1 MSLLVIGS
9 TGTLGRQVVRK
20 ALDEG
25 FQVKCFVRNFRKA
38 AFLKEWGAELI
49 YGDLKVLQTIPTTLC
64 GITAIIDASTAR
76 VSDFYTANRIDL
88 DSKKILIKAA
98 KLAKIKRYIF
108 FSIFDARN
116 YTNIPLMNLKVQVE
130 EELINSNLDY
140 TIFSL
145 CGFFQ
150 GLISQYALPILD
162 QQSVWTTKESTSI
175 PYIDTQDIAKF
186 TIRSLSIEA
195 TKNRTFVLAGKYSWT
210 SFEIIELCEKLS
222 VQKSRMATIPIF
234 TLQFMCKFTKFF
246 QWSWNIS
253 ERLAFTNMLIEK
265 QSFDISMDEVY
276 SIFHI
281 NPSEINSLENY
292 LEEYF
297 SRILKRMKELNEQNR
312 DMSYLDNF

>member
-20 ALDEG
+20 ALEEG
-25 FQVKCFVRNFRKA
+25 FQVKCFVRNFKKA

-49 YGDLKVLQTIPTTLC
+49 YGDLKVLQTIPTTLY
-64 GITAIIDASTAR
+64 GVTAIIDASTTR
-76 VSDFYTANRIDL
+76 VSDFCTTNRIDL
-88 DSKKILIKAA
+88 DSKKVLIKAA
-98 KLAKIKRYIF
+98 KLAKIRRYIF
-108 FSIFDARN
+108 FSIFDAQN
-116 YTNIPLMNLKVQVE
+116 YPNIPLMNLKAQVE

-140 TIFSL
+140 TIFSI

-186 TIRSLSIEA
+186 TIRSLSIKA
-195 TKNRTFVLAGKYSWT
+195 TKNKTFILAGKDSWT
-210 SFEIIELCEKLS
+210 SFEIIDLCEKLS
-222 VQKSRMATIPIF
+222 GQKSRISTIPIF
-234 TLQFMCKFTKFF
+234 TLQFMRKLTKFF

-253 ERLAFTNMLIEK
+253 DRLAFTNMLIEK
-265 QSFDISMDEVY
+265 QSFNIPMDEVY
-276 SIFHI
+276 SIFHMDS
-281 NPSEINSLENY
+281 SEINSLENY

-297 SRILKRMKELNEQNR
+297 SRILKKMKELNEHSKDAN
-312 DMSYLDNF
+312 YVDNF

>member
-49 YGDLKVLQTIPTTLC
+49 YGDLKVLQTIPVTLY

-116 YTNIPLMNLKVQVE
+116 YSNIPLMNLKVRVE
-130 EELINSNLDY
+130 EELINSDLDY

-175 PYIDTQDIAKF
+175 PYIDTQDVAKF
-186 TIRSLSIEA
+186 AIRSLSIQA
-195 TKNRTFVLAGKYSWT
+195 TKNRTFILAGKDSWT

-222 VQKSRMATIPIF
+222 GQKSRISTIPIF
-234 TLQFMCKFTKFF
+234 TLQFMRKFTKFF

-281 NPSEINSLENY
+281 NASEINSLENY

-297 SRILKRMKELNEQNR
+297 SRILKKMKELSEQNKNI
-312 DMSYLDNF
+312 SYIDNF